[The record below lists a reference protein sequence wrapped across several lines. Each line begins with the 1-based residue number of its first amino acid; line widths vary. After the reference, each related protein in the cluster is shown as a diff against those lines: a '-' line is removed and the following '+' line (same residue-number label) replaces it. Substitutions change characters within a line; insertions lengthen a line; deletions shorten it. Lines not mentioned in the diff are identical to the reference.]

1 VENTNGPNFN
11 KWLNQNILAIDYGT
25 KNTGLASFC
34 PGRDPFPTP
43 YGRIIYQNKPQLIL
57 EIKKVIDDN
66 SIDLVVL
73 GVPFLLDGK
82 ETEMTRRIK
91 NFAVSLAAEI
101 QPTPLETQDETL
113 SSFEAEERMKNSP
126 QYNFKIDLKHLDA
139 VAATIILEDFMK
151 K

>member
-1 VENTNGPNFN
+1 MENTNGPNFN